1 MLADAADGNGMIHLR
16 CSRSVTEI
24 VDRLESVLKD
34 WGTHIFARID
44 HSLAAAEAGIS
55 MQPMQVLLF
64 GNPAVG
70 TPMMIAAPTLGI
82 DLPSKVL
89 AWEDEAGTVWL
100 TYNTTEYLKN
110 RHGIPVS
117 LVSPLNGLTSV
128 LGEVAKQQQPD
139 SGAQ

>member
-1 MLADAADGNGMIHLR
+1 MLADADHGNGMIHLR
-16 CSRSVTEI
+16 CSRSVSEI
-24 VDRLESVLKD
+24 LDHLESVLKERD
-34 WGTHIFARID
+34 AHIFARMD
-44 HSLAAAEAGIS
+44 HSLAAAEAGIT
-55 MQPMQVLLF
+55 MRPMQVLLF

-70 TPMMIAAPTLGI
+70 TPMMIAASTLGI

-89 AWEDEAGTVWL
+89 VWEDKAGAVWL

-128 LGEVAKQQQPD
+128 LGEVAKQEQPD

>member
-24 VDRLESVLKD
+24 VDRLEAVLKD
-34 WGTHIFARID
+34 RGTRIFARID

-55 MQPMQVLLF
+55 MRPMQVLLF
-64 GNPAVG
+64 GNPIVG
-70 TPMMIAAPTLGI
+70 TPMMIAAPTLGLI
-82 DLPSKVL
+82 CLKVL
-89 AWEDEAGTVWL
+89 VWEDEAGTVWL

-117 LVSPLNGLTSV
+117 LVSPLERV
-128 LGEVAKQQQPD
+128 DERAR
-139 SGAQ
+139 